1 MKKKILFLTSLLMM
15 GLGLISVA
23 VAAPDINSL
32 TENVAG
38 KAGYDTSGVTDTT
51 ISKTVGGL
59 IRGVLGVVGVIF
71 LALTVYAGIL
81 WMTAGGNEDKVSRS
95 QKILVSSFI
104 GLVVVAAAYGITALV
119 MTFVFRASAPE
130 GRITPGSENLVD
142 RKMGCCWLEGTNQCW
157 NFATP
162 DQCTGRW
169 FSDVQCNNMGV
180 EEGINCIP
188 QN

>member
-1 MKKKILFLTSLLMM
+1 MKKKILFITSLFIM
-15 GLGLISVA
+15 GLGLISAA

-38 KAGYDTSGVTDTT
+38 KAGYDTGGVTETT
-51 ISKTVGGL
+51 ISKTVGGI
-59 IRGVLGVVGVIF
+59 IRAVLGVVGVLF
-71 LALTVYAGIL
+71 LVLTVYAGIL
-81 WMTAGGNEDKVSRS
+81 WMTSAGNEEKVDKAK
-95 QKILVSSFI
+95 KILASSFI
-104 GLVVVAAAYGITALV
+104 GIVVVAAAYGITALV
-119 MTFVFRASAPE
+119 MTYVIRASAPE

-169 FSDVQCNNMGV
+169 FSDVQCNTMGV